1 MPTVRRIVRQASTDQ
16 YRFKSIVLGVVT
28 SDAFRKRD
36 GDGLGRPALQTASNR
51 SGGL

>member
-1 MPTVRRIVRQASTDQ
+1 
-16 YRFKSIVLGVVT
+16 VVN

-36 GDGLGRPALQTASNR
+36 VDPDRPTQTASNR